1 MSSDDDK
8 LKKYN
13 RKVNSSVYWYVVLPI
28 CVLILLV
35 FFTYV
40 LFHMSSIQLVGT
52 ERIHTMIRKLSQQ
65 QGR

>member
-1 MSSDDDK
+1 MSSDDEK

-13 RKVNSSVYWYVVLPI
+13 RKVNSSVYWYIVLPI
-28 CVLILLV
+28 CILILLG

-40 LFHMSSIQLVGT
+40 LFHMSSIQLVSS